1 MKTVLSVYI
10 DSDLKNR
17 LEEESFRKKIKQSKF
32 FNTVYIINMNNIFFD
47 KNNYYSILYIPTDE
61 EEGII
66 EENNKEQRPYIIY
79 CLDRIEKKF
88 KKRRKYMSNYDYM
101 KNLELQII
109 VIEKFIEKLNKK
121 YKKLLKVL

>member
-1 MKTVLSVYI
+1 
-10 DSDLKNR
+10 
-17 LEEESFRKKIKQSKF
+17 
-32 FNTVYIINMNNIFFD
+32 MNNIFFD

-66 EENNKEQRPYIIY
+66 EEMNKEPKEQRPYIIY
-79 CLDRIEKKF
+79 CLDRIEKRF
-88 KKRRKYMSNYDYM
+88 NKRRKYMSNYDYM

-121 YKKLLKVL
+121 YKKLLKDL